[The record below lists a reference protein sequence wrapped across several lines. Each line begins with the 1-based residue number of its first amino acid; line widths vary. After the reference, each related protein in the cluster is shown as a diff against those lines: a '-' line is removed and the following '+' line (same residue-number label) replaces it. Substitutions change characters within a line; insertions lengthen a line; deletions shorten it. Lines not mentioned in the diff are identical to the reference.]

1 MKNLMLISEGTFVK
15 KEWSRSTQT
24 YLDYFDEFAKAFG
37 IEMSYDDIYRLGEFG
52 VIDFWANFNKGEDGK
67 IDMKVGILRMQIDTD
82 INYLDE
88 DDKAKAQELIDK
100 YGLKDDCG
108 GLLIKQVEKVQDF
121 IVYWYKRLY

>member
-37 IEMSYDDIYRLGEFG
+37 IEMNYDDIYRLGEFG
-52 VIDFWANFNKGEDGK
+52 VIDFWANFNKGKDDN
-67 IDMKVGILRMQIDTD
+67 IDMSVGILRMQIDTD
-82 INYLDE
+82 INHLEE
-88 DDKAKAQELIDK
+88 DKKAKAQELIDK

>member
-1 MKNLMLISEGTFVK
+1 MKNLLLISEGTFVK

-37 IEMSYDDIYRLGEFG
+37 IEMNYDDIYRLGEFG
-52 VIDFWANFNKGEDGK
+52 VIDFWANFNKGKDDN
-67 IDMKVGILRMQIDTD
+67 IDMSVGILRMQIDTD
-82 INYLDE
+82 INHLEE
-88 DDKAKAQELIDK
+88 DKKAKAQELIDK